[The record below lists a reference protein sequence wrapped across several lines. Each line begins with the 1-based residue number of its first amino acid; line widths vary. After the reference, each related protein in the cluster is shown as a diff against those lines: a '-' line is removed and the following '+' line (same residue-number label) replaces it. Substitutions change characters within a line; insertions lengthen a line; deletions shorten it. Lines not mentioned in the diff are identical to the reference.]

1 MDSSQTDV
9 LDLVPDTGP
18 GTGPDAVP
26 ASLGRRL
33 LALIID
39 WTPALAIMSVIFFLS
54 SKPDFGGPAWVSALI
69 RDLLGEGPLL
79 DGIEWLLPYAD
90 AYASWAA
97 HFIEYGAL
105 GVAFYWG
112 IRRQWPS
119 FRRAALAAWAM
130 VIVYALSDELHQ
142 GFVPGRHPDYRDIL
156 TDGAGAAFALF
167 LVVWIE
173 RIVRRMWARCTM
185 SVED

>member
-9 LDLVPDTGP
+9 LDTVPIDG
-18 GTGPDAVP
+18 P

-39 WTPALAIMSVIFFLS
+39 WAPALAIMSVIFFLS
-54 SKPDFGGPAWVSALI
+54 SKPDFGGQAWVSALI
-69 RDLLGEGPLL
+69 RNLLGEGPVL
-79 DGIEWLLPYAD
+79 DRIEWLLPYAD

-97 HFIEYGAL
+97 HFIEYGVL
-105 GVAFYWG
+105 GVAFYWA

-119 FRRAALAAWAM
+119 FRRAALAAWAL

-142 GFVPGRHPDYRDIL
+142 AFVPGRQPDYRDIL

-167 LVVWIE
+167 LVVWLE
-173 RIVRRMWARCTM
+173 RIARRMWAKRT
-185 SVED
+185 EATGG

>member
-39 WTPALAIMSVIFFLS
+39 WAPALAIMSVIFFLS

-119 FRRAALAAWAM
+119 FRRAGAGGVGNGDCVCAQRRTASGLCAGPPSRLPRHFDRWSRRR
-130 VIVYALSDELHQ
+130 VCV
-142 GFVPGRHPDYRDIL
+142 VPGRLD
-156 TDGAGAAFALF
+156 
-167 LVVWIE
+167 
-173 RIVRRMWARCTM
+173 
-185 SVED
+185 